1 MLGDLHDVSD
11 RNGRESIRT
20 DKDTGG
26 DGNRDGD
33 GDGDGDRV
41 GQSSVKEIRRSVRR
55 GGVSRDRGTYK
66 ALIPILESVACAT
79 VCDSDSDSDSGS
91 DSDSTVTATATL
103 TSSLPLSSTT
113 DVDTIGSAPSLVSPS
128 SPVIIHSH
136 SNNAHVK
143 TDSDNRSINDSE
155 KERKR
160 AEIALETVRHTGRM
174 EGLVFD

>member
-1 MLGDLHDVSD
+1 MLGDLYDVSD
-11 RNGRESIRT
+11 RSGKESIRT
-20 DKDTGG
+20 NKDTGG
-26 DGNRDGD
+26 DRER
-33 GDGDGDRV
+33 DGDRV
-41 GQSSVKEIRRSVRR
+41 GQSSVEEIRRSVRR
-55 GGVSRDRGTYK
+55 GGVSRDRGTYT

-79 VCDSDSDSDSGS
+79 VCDSDNDNDSDC
-91 DSDSTVTATATL
+91 TVIATATL
-103 TSSLPLSSTT
+103 PSSLPLSSTT

-143 TDSDNRSINDSE
+143 SESNNRSINNSE

-160 AEIALETVRHTGRM
+160 AEVALETVRHTGRM